1 MTKHRKKN
9 SCANFI
15 AQKLITD
22 CLSEANILRD
32 AVSAIGGGGGVRY
45 VPPHWVGFLP
55 RFGLKTGIGIHFG
68 HFGLESGMVF
78 EGTTGVYEH
87 IY

>member
-9 SCANFI
+9 SSANFI

-22 CLSEANILRD
+22 CLSEDRD

-45 VPPHWVGFLP
+45 VPPHRVGFLR
-55 RFGLKTGIGIHFG
+55 RFGLKTGI
-68 HFGLESGMVF
+68 VF